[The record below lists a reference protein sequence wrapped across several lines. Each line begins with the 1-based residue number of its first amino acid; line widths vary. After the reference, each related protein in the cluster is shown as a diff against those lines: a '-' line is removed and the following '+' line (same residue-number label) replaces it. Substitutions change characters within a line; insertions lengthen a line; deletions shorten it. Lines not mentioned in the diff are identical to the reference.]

1 MFAVKNFLVIFTSR
15 PQVAFE
21 PLTVPFSA
29 SQCIAID
36 TLMLVAVRC
45 FLRDTINGG
54 GRGR

>member
-29 SQCIAID
+29 SQCIALD